1 MSTST
6 LIISPTLKL
15 SLSISIIDIVDYIK
29 NNSNDYLKF
38 LEGELESNSITN
50 EEYQKEIDAYKK
62 LDSNEKGS
70 ENNVKS

>member
-1 MSTST
+1 MD
-6 LIISPTLKL
+6 ISLNTNQIKQL

-29 NNSNDYLKF
+29 NNSDEYLKF
-38 LEGELESNSITN
+38 LESELESNSITN

>member
-1 MSTST
+1 MD
-6 LIISPTLKL
+6 ISLNTNQIKQL

-38 LEGELESNSITN
+38 LEDELESNSITN

>member
-1 MSTST
+1 MD
-6 LIISPTLKL
+6 ISLNTNQIKQL

-29 NNSNDYLKF
+29 NNSNDYLTF

>member
-1 MSTST
+1 MD
-6 LIISPTLKL
+6 ISLNTNQIKQL

-50 EEYQKEIDAYKK
+50 EEYQKEIYAYKK

>member
-1 MSTST
+1 MD
-6 LIISPTLKL
+6 P
-15 SLSISIIDIVDYIK
+15 
-29 NNSNDYLKF
+29 
-38 LEGELESNSITN
+38 

>member
-1 MSTST
+1 MD
-6 LIISPTLKL
+6 ISLNTNQIKQL

-62 LDSNEKGS
+62 LDSDEKGS

>member
-1 MSTST
+1 MD
-6 LIISPTLKL
+6 ISLNTNQIKQL

-70 ENNVKS
+70 ENNLKS

>member
-1 MSTST
+1 MD
-6 LIISPTLKL
+6 ISLNTNQIKQL

-29 NNSNDYLKF
+29 NNSDDYIKF
-38 LEGELESNSITN
+38 LESELESNCITN

-70 ENNVKS
+70 E

>member
-1 MSTST
+1 MD
-6 LIISPTLKL
+6 ISLNTNQIKQL

-29 NNSNDYLKF
+29 NNSDEYLKF
-38 LEGELESNSITN
+38 LESELESNSITN

-70 ENNVKS
+70 E

>member
-1 MSTST
+1 MD
-6 LIISPTLKL
+6 ISLNTNQIKQL

-29 NNSNDYLKF
+29 NNSDDYLKF
-38 LEGELESNSITN
+38 LESELESNSITN

-70 ENNVKS
+70 E

>member
-1 MSTST
+1 MD
-6 LIISPTLKL
+6 ISLNTNQIKQL

-38 LEGELESNSITN
+38 LEGELESNSITH
-50 EEYQKEIDAYKK
+50 EEYQTEIDAYKK

>member
-1 MSTST
+1 MD
-6 LIISPTLKL
+6 ISLNTNQIKQL

>member
-1 MSTST
+1 MD
-6 LIISPTLKL
+6 ISLNTNQIKQLY
-15 SLSISIIDIVDYIK
+15 LSISIIDIVDYIK

>member
-1 MSTST
+1 MD
-6 LIISPTLKL
+6 ISLNTNQIKQL

-62 LDSNEKGS
+62 LDSN
-70 ENNVKS
+70 

>member
-1 MSTST
+1 MD
-6 LIISPTLKL
+6 ISLNTNQIKQL

-29 NNSNDYLKF
+29 NNSDDYLKF
-38 LEGELESNSITN
+38 LESELESNSITD

>member
-1 MSTST
+1 MD
-6 LIISPTLKL
+6 ISLNTNQIKQL

-50 EEYQKEIDAYKK
+50 EEYQKEIDDYKK